1 MCGLKLPMFGP
12 SSTGMFGRSKKDPD
26 DDAAK
31 SGGDSGHCEMALDTL
46 AGILR
51 SMGDYALEQEGVDV
65 PTFRNLAEAWA
76 KHVTLATAPP
86 GAPEDDAKTRSGR
99 REWEGVRRFVREY
112 CRSSSKKFADVT
124 TDLRQAIWVFIRHLR
139 QAFAQDQDVDGRL
152 LVQMERLEQLV
163 QGTETAD
170 LKREVLDA
178 VTMLK
183 GILQERAQRHE
194 KQLQVLGAQVRSLGH
209 ELESARRES
218 ETDPL
223 TRICNRKAFDEFL
236 ARTVEIYQTFGDP
249 MSMLIVDIDHFKT
262 VNDSSGH
269 VTGDEVLQQVADAV
283 VKVFLRKNDFVA
295 RIGGDEF
302 AVVLRETKLEDARVL
317 AERVVSRVRS
327 LIINTTSGQ
336 KLTATVSIGLAQ
348 IVTGEDEKAWFE
360 RTDRFLYNAKQAGRD
375 RAASG

>member
-1 MCGLKLPMFGP
+1 MFGH
-12 SSTGMFGRSKKDPD
+12 SKRDPD
-26 DDAAK
+26 PDAAN
-31 SGGDSGHCEMALDTL
+31 SGGDPNHCEMALDTL

-51 SMGDYALEQEGVDV
+51 SMGDYALEQEGVDI

-76 KHVTLATAPP
+76 KHVTLATSPP
-86 GAPEDDAKTRSGR
+86 GAPEDDGKARGGR

-112 CRSSSKKFADVT
+112 CRSSAKRAADVT
-124 TDLRQAIWVFIRHLR
+124 TDLRQAIWVFISHLR
-139 QAFAQDQDVDGRL
+139 QAFTQDQDTDGRL
-152 LVQMERLEQLV
+152 LMQMERLEQLV
-163 QGTETAD
+163 EGSQTAD
-170 LKREVLDA
+170 LKREVMDA

-183 GILQERAQRHE
+183 SILEERAQRHQ

-236 ARTVEIYQTFGDP
+236 ARTVEIHQTFGDP

-262 VNDSSGH
+262 INDSNGH
-269 VTGDEVLQQVADAV
+269 ITGDEVLQQVANAV

-302 AVVLRETKLEDARVL
+302 AVILRETRLEDACAL

-327 LIINTTSGQ
+327 LLIATSSGQ
-336 KLTATVSIGLAQ
+336 KLNVTVSIGLAQ
-348 IVTGEDEKAWFE
+348 VVTGEDEKAWFE

-375 RAASG
+375 RAASS